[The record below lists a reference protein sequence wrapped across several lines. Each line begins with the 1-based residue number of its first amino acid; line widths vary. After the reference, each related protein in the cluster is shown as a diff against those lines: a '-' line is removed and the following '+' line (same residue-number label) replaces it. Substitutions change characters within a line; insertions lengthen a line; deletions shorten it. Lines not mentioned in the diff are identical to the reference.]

1 MTETPD
7 GDEVQMKIIWE
18 AGLVHDILDA
28 LNTLVTE
35 ARFQFL
41 DGLIRVCVID
51 PANVGGCFIDL
62 DPDQN
67 ERIQHYAVQD
77 DNLVMGLNTE
87 KLDEVMGYADAD
99 IPVQFEFGMKHNW
112 AFNITAGNVDV
123 NLAGIDPDSVRG
135 DPDHP
140 RLEDELPAAYTLDGT
155 TLKEAVDLNDMF
167 SDHTTVR
174 VEDHQVQWVA
184 AGDTDSGT
192 YSLDKADGEVEFQ
205 AHPDAGVESMFS
217 LDYLKDVSKV
227 LKGYDEV
234 QVYSGTDMPVMLKT
248 DLFDLMLAPRI
259 DSTK

>member
-28 LNTLVTE
+28 LNALVNE

-41 DGLIRVCVID
+41 DGLIRVWVID

-67 ERIQHYAVQD
+67 ERIQHYAVQQD
-77 DNLVMGLNTE
+77 GLQMGLNTE

-99 IPVQFEFGMKHNW
+99 VPVQFEFGMKHNW
-112 AFNITAGNVDV
+112 AFNITTGQVDV
-123 NLAGIDPDSVRG
+123 NLAGIDPESVRQ

-140 RLEDELPAAYTLDGT
+140 RLEDELPAAYNLDGT
-155 TLKEAVDLNDMF
+155 TLKDAVDLNDMF
-167 SDHTTVR
+167 SDHCTIR
-174 VEDHQVQWVA
+174 VEDHQVHWVA
-184 AGDTDSGT
+184 SGDTDSGT
-192 YSLDKADGEVEFQ
+192 YSLDEADGEVEFTK
-205 AHPDAGVESMFS
+205 HPDDGVESMFS
-217 LDYLKDVSKV
+217 LDYFKDLSKV

-234 QVYSGTDMPVMLKT
+234 QVYSGQDFPVMLKT
-248 DLFDLMLAPRI
+248 SLFDYMLAPRI